1 MRGKKGDLKDEVP
14 MIIIAV
20 IGIALLV
27 IGVIRLYDYVKNQDT
42 ENAKKTIN
50 YIEEQIKALPTNGQ
64 ISEITFAGFKSDSNW
79 AIIGWSKT
87 DSRRPEKCLFG
98 SCICICP
105 KLIRAGDG
113 PFFTMPES
121 NEVLCQKSGF
131 CREFEQEK
139 VFVKDSYWAKLATT
153 ARGGTETRIVEAVL
167 IRLPSNLLALKVNKT
182 QSVINITHSEA

>member
-20 IGIALLV
+20 IGIALL
-27 IGVIRLYDYVKNQDT
+27 IFGVIRLYDFVKNQDT

-50 YIEEQIKALPTNGQ
+50 YVEEQIKALSANGQ
-64 ISEITFAGFKSDSNW
+64 VSEITFSGFKSSSNW

-87 DSRRPEKCLFG
+87 NPYRPEKCLMN

-105 KLIRAGDG
+105 DLRRAGDAL
-113 PFFTMPES
+113 PFKVPES
-121 NEVLCQKSGF
+121 NEVLCQKNGF
-131 CREFEQEK
+131 CREFEQER
-139 VFVKDSYWAKLATT
+139 VFVRDNYWATSATT
-153 ARGGTETRIVEAVL
+153 ARGGTQTKIVEDVL

-182 QSVINITHSEA
+182 QSVINVTHSEA